1 MRKIVLALLLFPG
14 LAMAN
19 KQFDALDKITK
30 VCAENAK
37 STQETNQCLY
47 DAMTRWDSILNT
59 EYKLLMN
66 TQSGDFKTA
75 LRDSQRAWIKY
86 RDAYFE
92 SVNKY
97 FQQEQGTIWGTIAF
111 DNKMQFVRNKAIEMH
126 NLRIS
131 TDVSGES
138 E

>member
-1 MRKIVLALLLFPG
+1 MKKIIFALLLFPG

-19 KQFDALDKITK
+19 KQFDALDKKTEA
-30 VCAENAK
+30 CAQNAQT
-37 STQETNQCLY
+37 TQDSNQCLY
-47 DAMTRWDSILNT
+47 DAMTRWDNVLNT
-59 EYKLLMN
+59 EYKLLMSE
-66 TQSGDFKTA
+66 QSGEFKTA

-86 RDAYFE
+86 RDAYFD

-97 FQQEQGTIWGTIAF
+97 FQQEQGTIWGTIAI
-111 DNKMQFVRNKAIEMH
+111 DNKMQFVRNKAIELH
-126 NLRIS
+126 KLRIS